1 MLINHAL
8 FMYKFFFI
16 IIFVHKSN
24 ENISLSPLADLL
36 QDFLPI
42 SADKAELGL
51 NNLLQS
57 LTFRMKNSYSE
68 NE

>member
-1 MLINHAL
+1 MRYLYTGFFSSSFL
-8 FMYKFFFI
+8 F
-16 IIFVHKSN
+16 N

-57 LTFRMKNSYSE
+57 LIFRLKN
-68 NE
+68 